1 MVEERGVNSR
11 LFFKN
16 PRSIVFAYNDE
27 TPPEKW
33 KPLTKLRLI
42 RPATGVAT
50 NFWYYRDIEKK
61 YQKVSEGR
69 ALWTAQWK
77 RSQTECIHGK
87 ACKRSNCEVGKA
99 VQTIHI
105 VSGQFVALWG
115 FLGGCLPRGKQ
126 LRLVQVSVEEGGEKK
141 EEKSGEKEE
150 KEVKSGEKEVKV
162 KEVNVKKEEKKEPL
176 TITGVRILSGS
187 IDGLREKLKMME
199 EEQKQAGRGESEK

>member
-1 MVEERGVNSR
+1 MAEERGVNNR

-115 FLGGCLPRGKQ
+115 FLGSCLPRGKQ
-126 LRLVQVSVEEGGEKK
+126 LRLVQVSVEE
-141 EEKSGEKEE
+141 SGE
-150 KEVKSGEKEVKV
+150 KEVKSGEKKEEV
-162 KEVNVKKEEKKEPL
+162 KEEKKEPL

-187 IDGLREKLKMME
+187 VDGLREKLKMME

>member
-1 MVEERGVNSR
+1 M
-11 LFFKN
+11 
-16 PRSIVFAYNDE
+16 IVFAYNDE

-33 KPLTKLRLI
+33 KPQTKLSVI

-61 YQKVSEGR
+61 YQKVKEGR

-126 LRLVQVSVEEGGEKK
+126 LRLVQVSVEEKSGEEKEKK
-141 EEKSGEKEE
+141 EL
-150 KEVKSGEKEVKV
+150 
-162 KEVNVKKEEKKEPL
+162 L

-187 IDGLREKLKMME
+187 IEGLREKLKTME
-199 EEQKQAGRGESEK
+199 EEQKQAGRGEREK

>member
-141 EEKSGEKEE
+141 E
-150 KEVKSGEKEVKV
+150 VKSGE

>member
-1 MVEERGVNSR
+1 MAEERGVNNR

-115 FLGGCLPRGKQ
+115 FLGSCLPRGKQ
-126 LRLVQVSVEEGGEKK
+126 LRLVQVSVEE
-141 EEKSGEKEE
+141 SGE
-150 KEVKSGEKEVKV
+150 KEVKSG
-162 KEVNVKKEEKKEPL
+162 EKKEPL

-187 IDGLREKLKMME
+187 VDGLREKLKMME
-199 EEQKQAGRGESEK
+199 EEQKQAGRGERGK

>member
-1 MVEERGVNSR
+1 MEERGVNNR

-61 YQKVSEGR
+61 YQKVKEGR
-69 ALWTAQWK
+69 ELWTAQWK

-115 FLGGCLPRGKQ
+115 FLGSCLPRGKQ
-126 LRLVQVSVEEGGEKK
+126 LRLVQVSVEESGEK
-141 EEKSGEKEE
+141 EVKSGEKEE
-150 KEVKSGEKEVKV
+150 KEKSGEKEVKV
-162 KEVNVKKEEKKEPL
+162 KEEKEKVKEEKEPL